1 MKLRSI
7 VTLAAGIGI
16 GFALANKL
24 HKDDPD
30 VVVGPQR
37 VPSNGRL
44 GVVQDQGRRI
54 ADQAT
59 VMSLDVIRKAR
70 GAIRDRMADHQHEDD
85 AAWN

>member
-7 VTLAAGIGI
+7 VTLAVGIGI

-24 HKDDPD
+24 REDDPE
-30 VVVGPQR
+30 VVRGPQR
-37 VPSNGRL
+37 SQSSGRL
-44 GVVQDQGRRI
+44 GVVQDQGRRM

-70 GAIRDRMADHQHEDD
+70 GAIRERLADYQHEDD